1 MPIGEKNPLSKGM
14 VLPVRMYP
22 IIPKTLLLDWDQ
34 MEAKVVG
41 EGENKG
47 LKVQLSE
54 LDDADRKGQIR

>member
-1 MPIGEKNPLSKGM
+1 MPIGEINPLSKGM
-14 VLPVRMYP
+14 VLPVRMHP
-22 IIPKTLLLDWDQ
+22 IIIKTLLLDWDQ